1 MSGLAK
7 GRGFVV
13 AGEALNHEL
22 ITAKLEE
29 LRAKPGFDLFKPFH
43 MKSQQLSGV
52 FGFQYGVDSQNDFW
66 KRASEIASS
75 FKDKDV
81 VLQFLEQP
89 DFLSSN
95 WMPASYLT
103 RRNFS
108 PQWPR
113 GLDVSFLFLQVAFLT
128 KPWQRVISEELTRFS
143 EKWDEAF
150 YLENWKH
157 YLIYLFIVLPGD
169 KDLNYAN
176 MLLTDLVQGL
186 LKRGETIKPLA
197 ERPEKLDFLYHDY
210 EETIFS
216 GLLAST
222 TQGIWMTRRD
232 VVQLSLH
239 LEEEKAFFIIE
250 PKS

>member
-7 GRGFVV
+7 GRGFIV
-13 AGEALNHEL
+13 AGKSLNHGT
-22 ITAKLEE
+22 ITAE
-29 LRAKPGFDLFKPFH
+29 LKELTSRSGFELFKPFR
-43 MKSQQLSGV
+43 MKSQQLGGV
-52 FGFQYGVDSQNDFW
+52 FGFQYGVDSQNEFW
-66 KRASEIASS
+66 RVAGEISEH
-75 FKDKDV
+75 FKDEDV

-95 WMPASYLT
+95 WNPAGYLI
-103 RRNFS
+103 RRGFS
-108 PQWPR
+108 PRWPR
-113 GLDVSFLFLQVAFLT
+113 DFEVSFLFLQIAFLT
-128 KPWQRVISEELTRFS
+128 KPWQKIISEELASFS

-150 YLENWKH
+150 YLENWRH
-157 YLIYLFIVLPGD
+157 YLIYLFIVLPGH

-176 MLLTDLVQGL
+176 MLLTDLVQGF
-186 LKRGETIKPLA
+186 LKKGENTEPLT

-216 GLLAST
+216 GILAST
-222 TQGIWMTRRD
+222 TQGVWITSKN

-239 LEEEKAFFIIE
+239 LEDENAFFIIE

>member
-7 GRGFVV
+7 GRAFVV
-13 AGEALNHEL
+13 GGKALDQEMIATKFQEL
-22 ITAKLEE
+22 KAERGL
-29 LRAKPGFDLFKPFH
+29 DLFKPFS
-43 MKSQQLSGV
+43 MKSQQISGV
-52 FGFQYGVDSQNDFW
+52 FGFQYGVDPQNDFW
-66 KRASEIASS
+66 KAAHKIASF
-75 FKDKDV
+75 FKGKDV

-95 WMPASYLT
+95 WRPVSYLT
-103 RRNFS
+103 RQGFS
-108 PQWPR
+108 PLWPSD
-113 GLDVSFLFLQVAFLT
+113 LDVSFLFLQVAFLT
-128 KPWQRVISEELTRFS
+128 RPWQEVISDQLLKFS

-169 KDLNYAN
+169 KDLNHAN
-176 MLLTDLVQGL
+176 KLLTDLVQGL
-186 LKRGETIKPLA
+186 TKRGETLEPLA

-222 TQGIWMTRRD
+222 TQGVWVTRRD